1 MSRPLV
7 ALLALLASVAAAGC
21 GTIATPVPPA
31 VPPLPEAGPGP
42 AVATAGAGRAR
53 IVVVT
58 HGQASDP
65 FWSVVRRGVDDAA
78 RQLDVTVDYEAPDS
92 YDVDRMRRLIDAAVA
107 SKPDGLVV
115 SLPDPAGL
123 APAVRRALAAGI
135 PVISINSG
143 SDAFRGLGISVHVG
157 QAEYPAG
164 RAAGKRLAATGARR
178 ALCVIHEQGNAALH
192 ERCRG
197 VADAFAAAGGSVRT
211 LTVDLQ
217 DARGA
222 VRTMARALRRDRVD
236 SMVTLG
242 GAAIAGSAVEA
253 LRADHLVGKV
263 TYATFG
269 LGTDTLRAL
278 RAGELAFAIDQQPY
292 LQGYLPVVLLA
303 QYRLYGLLP
312 AAGTLVP
319 TGPVFVTKAN
329 AARVL
334 ALTGRGLR

>member
-1 MSRPLV
+1 MRRPLV
-7 ALLALLASVAAAGC
+7 ALLALLACLAAAGC
-21 GTIATPVPPA
+21 GGIAAPVPPA
-31 VPPLPEAGPGP
+31 VPPLPEEGSAP
-42 AVATAGAGRAR
+42 AAATPGAGRAR

-92 YDVDRMRRLIDAAVA
+92 YDVARMARLIDAAVA
-107 SKPDGLVV
+107 SRPAGLVV

-123 APAVRRALAAGI
+123 APAVRRAVAAGI

-143 SDAFRGLGISVHVG
+143 SGAFRGLGIPVHVG
-157 QAEYPAG
+157 QAEYAAG

-178 ALCVIHEQGNAALH
+178 ALCVIHEQGNRALH

-197 VADAFAAAGGSVRT
+197 VAEALATVGGSVRT

-217 DARGA
+217 DSAGA
-222 VRTMARALRRDRVD
+222 VQAMARALRRGGVD

-242 GAAIAGSAVEA
+242 GAAIAGSAISA
-253 LRADHLVGKV
+253 LHADGLAGKL

-278 RAGELAFAIDQQPY
+278 RTGELAFAVDQHPY
-292 LQGYLPVVLLA
+292 LQGYLPIVLLA

-312 AAGTLVP
+312 AAGTLIP

-334 ALTGRGLR
+334 ALSGRGLR